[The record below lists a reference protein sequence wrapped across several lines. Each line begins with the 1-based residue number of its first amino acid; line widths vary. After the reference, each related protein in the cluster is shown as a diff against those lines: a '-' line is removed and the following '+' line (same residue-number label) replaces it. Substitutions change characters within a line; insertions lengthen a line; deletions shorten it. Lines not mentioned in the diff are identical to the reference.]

1 MDMHTVKSY
10 TRILL
15 LMLSTA
21 LVASCTIEPMQQDKP
36 VEVVKNAP
44 EWVNEGSKMV
54 VIDKDTRVFRGV
66 ASITLEGDMAMQK
79 SFADDKSIKEIGH
92 VLAGY
97 LDEVSTAYMTA
108 VQDEDDQPVVDSR
121 SKGDAKR
128 AARNVKESLTS
139 QIDNSIQRQFKQ
151 DVSPQ
156 FKEDVY
162 RRIKDS
168 SSRQIKDSIAYQVEF
183 TSEMQDEIDRQ
194 IKAAVSRQLL
204 NTTGITLSGAH
215 VLENWRDPQTNMI
228 WSRSELTLS
237 YVKNI
242 LAGSKEL
249 NMDLKEYIDKN
260 AEALFDGMLKK
271 DDEGF
276 SFFNFNK

>member
-1 MDMHTVKSY
+1 MDMYTVKGY
-10 TRILL
+10 AKILL
-15 LMLSTA
+15 VLIGTGLLTD
-21 LVASCTIEPMQQDKP
+21 CTLEPIQPDKP

-54 VIDKDTRVFRGV
+54 KIDKDTRVFRGV
-66 ASITLEGDMAMQK
+66 ASISLEGDMAMQK
-79 SFADDKSIKEIGH
+79 SFADDKSIAETGH
-92 VLAGY
+92 VLADFLDSVSSAY
-97 LDEVSTAYMTA
+97 LTA
-108 VQDEDDQPVVDSR
+108 VREEDDLPVDDGKNRGVE
-121 SKGDAKR
+121 KR
-128 AARNVKESLTS
+128 AARNVKENLTT
-139 QIDNSIQRQFKQ
+139 QIDNSIQRQFRQ

-183 TSEMQDEIDRQ
+183 SAEMQDEIDRQ

-204 NTTGITLSGAH
+204 NTTGVNLSGAH
-215 VLENWRDPQTNMI
+215 VIENWRDPQTNMM
-228 WSRSELTLS
+228 WSRSELRLS

-249 NMDLKEYIDKN
+249 NMDLKEYFDKN
-260 AEALFDGMLKK
+260 AEQLFDGMLKK
-271 DDEGF
+271 DDDGF
-276 SFFNFNK
+276 SFFK